1 MPFAQFSILNPI
13 KFTDQ
18 SVSLDWK
25 TTFPTPDN
33 LPNEQYAFQGATPNT
48 YIKPIQKDEV
58 FNFQFQTDQS
68 GSDIDVQILDC
79 NKQSTSNGTF
89 NFNDI
94 TPTGWT
100 GNNISSEL
108 HTRNEERIYIAID
121 IYDEDVLI
129 KRYISELIQ
138 VQERMTNCTKVRYSH
153 FQNDYNMIFLDG
165 TTQYV
170 YEMWVRGNYVQN
182 VLPDY
187 EVETYEDERAKPVN
201 LQTSLIDTYKFIV
214 PYTNSDLA
222 RRLSYILHF
231 RKQQ

>member
-48 YIKPIQKDEV
+48 YIKPIQLNEV
-58 FNFQFQTDQS
+58 FKFQFQTDQS

-79 NKQSTSNGTF
+79 NLTSIEDGTF

-100 GNNISSEL
+100 GNNIMQVSYTPE
-108 HTRNEERIYIAID
+108 TTD
-121 IYDEDVLI
+121 IYSN
-129 KRYISELIQ
+129 RYI
-138 VQERMTNCTKVRYSH
+138 
-153 FQNDYNMIFLDG
+153 
-165 TTQYV
+165 
-170 YEMWVRGNYVQN
+170 
-182 VLPDY
+182 
-187 EVETYEDERAKPVN
+187 
-201 LQTSLIDTYKFIV
+201 
-214 PYTNSDLA
+214 
-222 RRLSYILHF
+222 
-231 RKQQ
+231 